1 MRSIYISNKEA
12 TESRVHSG
20 KVCVIISKVWKSPP
34 WLAYPLRNKFVVIA
48 INSFHHYLLSLLITN
63 IINSFH
69 HYLLS
74 LLITNTINSFHHYL
88 LSLLITN
95 TINSFHHYLLSLLIT
110 NTINSFHHYLLSLLI
125 TNTINV
131 ELNCIQLWFNLLSSP
146 DVPVNH
152 SSDLQVRD

>member
-48 INSFHHYLLSLLITN
+48 INSFHHYLLSLLISN
-63 IINSFH
+63 I
-69 HYLLS
+69 
-74 LLITNTINSFHHYL
+74 INSFHHYL